1 LNSSVPEQKKRPQ
14 RDWVDVI
21 TCMDWERTGGI
32 ASIKNLVE
40 DELQRGIHRRK
51 RVQREVAMAY
61 LTHLGKEDSSPS
73 TATTTKSSSVATEVV
88 NINPRS
94 MYYGN
99 GGGGGGMWTPPPEEH
114 GFRGTVGGRDPVAV
128 GGYSESDY
136 TPDFLQHAKPVV
148 PFAPT
153 PKISSPSPASPG
165 RIDYYD

>member
-1 LNSSVPEQKKRPQ
+1 MLNPYVPEQKKRPQ

-21 TCMDWERTGGI
+21 TCMEWERTGGV
-32 ASIKNLVE
+32 ASIKNLVD

-51 RVQREVAMAY
+51 KVQREVAMEY
-61 LTHLGKEDSSPS
+61 LTHLGKEDSST
-73 TATTTKSSSVATEVV
+73 TARTKSSGVATEVV

-99 GGGGGGMWTPPPEEH
+99 GGGSGLWTPPPEEH
-114 GFRGTVGGRDPVAV
+114 GFRAGVGGRELPVR
-128 GGYSESDY
+128 GYSEPDY

-148 PFAPT
+148 PVAPT
-153 PKISSPSPASPG
+153 PIVQSRSPASPG